1 MTLEA
6 LTTLVTA
13 ISLLILLAMAS
24 MRFGVDSREW
34 PSTKEVDLARRGII

>member
-1 MTLEA
+1 MEA
-6 LTTLVTA
+6 LVTLVTA

-34 PSTKEVDLARRGII
+34 SSAKEVDPARRGII